1 MPDTYDLRKELG
13 DFSSIVCFRAV
24 VTGMEDALGARA
36 AAVALKAAGRKRGH
50 DLVASLGLSGAG
62 ANGDFDAM
70 QKKLHAAL
78 GEDGTRLCMIDRMA
92 ADGEDVIVHTRET
105 ICSADE
111 PQGSSREC
119 TYTLGAVHGA
129 VEELTGR
136 KFRGKQ
142 IGSVLRGQDHDIFRF
157 TPR

>member
-1 MPDTYDLRKELG
+1 MNESHDLRAKLG

-24 VTGMEDALGARA
+24 VTGMEDALGERA

-50 DLVASLGLSGAG
+50 DLLAELGLRGAG
-62 ANGDFDAM
+62 VGGDLTAAQ
-70 QKKLHAAL
+70 QKLDAAL
-78 GEDGTRLCMIDRMA
+78 GSQGTRLCAIDSILEE
-92 ADGEDVIVHTRET
+92 DGDIIVHCRET

-111 PQGSSREC
+111 PPGSPREC

-129 VEELTGR
+129 IEALMSQ
-136 KFRGKQ
+136 KYRGKQ
-142 IGSVLRGQDHDIFRF
+142 IGSILRGATHDIFRF